1 VLDRISLIRNIG
13 KFDSV
18 SDGANLPLSKLTLI
32 YAENGRGKTTLS
44 AILRSLGSGD
54 PAPIAERKRL
64 SATQP
69 PHVVVKP
76 LTGAAMNFQGGT
88 WTQTIANLAV
98 FDDVSVMEI
107 AFILFLYRFC
117 ASICL
122 SDPSVPLLPVTRGM
136 KLEHSLGPSP
146 EASKSLRSRSAAS
159 QSRSLRHALPGSSWL
174 RTR

>member
-76 LTGAAMNFQGGT
+76 HRCGH
-88 WTQTIANLAV
+88 
-98 FDDVSVMEI
+98 E
-107 AFILFLYRFC
+107 
-117 ASICL
+117 
-122 SDPSVPLLPVTRGM
+122 
-136 KLEHSLGPSP
+136 
-146 EASKSLRSRSAAS
+146 
-159 QSRSLRHALPGSSWL
+159 LPGCQRRRESAHRWRGARYFGL
-174 RTR
+174 RA